1 MKIITTEAIVDLLS
15 RAAAVS
21 RKRMNLNLHSEL
33 SDPIGRF
40 LNAGL
45 AGTYIRP
52 HRHRIGK
59 WELVSVL
66 QGRFDVVTFTSDG
79 VIKDR
84 LPLGPEG
91 ASLAEI
97 PGGNWHSFVFH
108 APAAVVL
115 EIKPGPYEPQLDK
128 EFANWAPPEN
138 HPAAASF
145 VTWLETA
152 AAGDKWQEER

>member
-1 MKIITTEAIVDLLS
+1 MFTCSTRCVYNMKIITTEAIADLLS

-21 RKRMNLNLHSEL
+21 RKRMNLNPHPEL

-45 AGTYIRP
+45 VGTYIRP

-59 WELVSVL
+59 WELVGML
-66 QGRFDVVTFTSDG
+66 QDRCDVVIFTSDG
-79 VIKDR
+79 IIKDR
-84 LPLGPEG
+84 FALGSEG

-97 PGGNWHSFVFH
+97 PGGDWHSFVFH

-115 EIKPGPYEPQLDK
+115 EVKP
-128 EFANWAPPEN
+128 
-138 HPAAASF
+138 
-145 VTWLETA
+145 
-152 AAGDKWQEER
+152 

>member
-45 AGTYIRP
+45 AGTYMRP

-66 QGRFDVVTFTSDG
+66 RAGS
-79 VIKDR
+79 
-84 LPLGPEG
+84 
-91 ASLAEI
+91 
-97 PGGNWHSFVFH
+97 
-108 APAAVVL
+108 
-115 EIKPGPYEPQLDK
+115 
-128 EFANWAPPEN
+128 
-138 HPAAASF
+138 
-145 VTWLETA
+145 TW
-152 AAGDKWQEER
+152 